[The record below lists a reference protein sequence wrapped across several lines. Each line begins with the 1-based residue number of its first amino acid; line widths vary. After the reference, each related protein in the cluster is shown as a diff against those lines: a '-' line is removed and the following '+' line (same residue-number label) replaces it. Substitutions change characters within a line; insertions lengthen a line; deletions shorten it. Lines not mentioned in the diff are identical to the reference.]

1 MGHLG
6 SNAALIVCG
15 AVFVDATFGEVPS
28 GVHPVVG
35 MGWLTR
41 RVLSWRPNGSVREF
55 VFGIGLVLI
64 VVGVS
69 GAAAWGL
76 ALGLSTLTSV
86 LAAKV
91 GPTLAWG
98 AQVALEAVLLSTL
111 FAGRGLIVAGKR
123 MRRAL
128 DVSLDAGREA
138 LSHLCSRDPSALD
151 QAELCGATVE
161 SLSENAS
168 DSFVAPLFWY
178 VTVTLLGGP
187 GLVGAAAYRAANT
200 LDAMVGY
207 RGKYEYLG
215 KCAAR
220 FDDVL
225 NWIPA
230 RLTAVTLLAAAV
242 CCRLNPARAWR
253 VAWREHGAT
262 ESPNAGWPM
271 ALTAGALGVELT
283 KRDCYVLGR
292 GLAVPGPAAIA
303 ASERLIGVG
312 FALFTVVASLVLLK
326 GANG

>member
-15 AVFVDATFGEVPS
+15 AVLVDATFGEVPS
-28 GVHPVVG
+28 AVHPVVG

-41 RVLSWRPNGSVREF
+41 RALSWRPTGSLREF
-55 VFGIGLVLI
+55 VFGVGLVSI

-69 GAAAWGL
+69 ATVAWAL
-76 ALGLSTLTSV
+76 ELGLSTLASV
-86 LAAKV
+86 LATKV
-91 GPTLAWG
+91 GLTA
-98 AQVALEAVLLSTL
+98 AQAVQVAVEAVLLSTL
-111 FAGRGLIVAGKR
+111 FAGRGLVVAGKR

-138 LSHLCSRDPSALD
+138 LSHLCSRDPSGLD
-151 QAELCGATVE
+151 RAELCGATVE

-187 GLVGAAAYRAANT
+187 GLMGAAVYRAANT

-230 RLTAVTLLAAAV
+230 RLTAVTLLAAAA

-253 VAWREHGAT
+253 IAWRDHGAT

-271 ALTAGALGVELT
+271 ALAAGALGVSLT

-292 GLAVPGPAAIA
+292 GLAVPEPAAIA

-312 FALFTVVASLVLLK
+312 FVLFTVVASLILLW
-326 GANG
+326 GPNG